1 MKSHSVSGQ
10 EHLGYVS
17 CPVFMKRA
25 TLSDGSK
32 MEDFQCM
39 KESAVP
45 HGNEY
50 VVISTTHHIQS
61 IIIHPFPMLMPGVME
76 K

>member
-1 MKSHSVSGQ
+1 MQYIKSKD
-10 EHLGYVS
+10 E
-17 CPVFMKRA
+17 
-25 TLSDGSK
+25 
-32 MEDFQCM
+32 
-39 KESAVP
+39 AVP
-45 HGNEY
+45 HGRVY

>member
-1 MKSHSVSGQ
+1 
-10 EHLGYVS
+10 
-17 CPVFMKRA
+17 MKRA
-25 TLSDGSK
+25 TLSDGST
-32 MEDFQCM
+32 M
-39 KESAVP
+39 KVYYMIESAVP
-45 HGNEY
+45 HGRVC